1 MKRLLWIA
9 AAVLLIAL
17 GAAYVVR
24 VEVSAAPTQL
34 MFDAVS
40 RGDVVAT
47 VEATG
52 TLQPLDTV
60 QVGTQVSGTIA
71 TIGTDFN
78 QLVKRGQVLAT
89 LDASIYQ
96 TQIDQAKATVIRLQ
110 SEVERAQVQFEDAA
124 LKLKR
129 AEQLAAEQLLA
140 QQEVDTARSTARVAQ
155 TGLTGAQ
162 AQLTQ
167 AQAALTQANVNLSHT
182 VIKSPA
188 DGIVL
193 SRAVEAGQTVSAG
206 LQAPTLFIIARDL
219 RRLELQAR
227 VDESDIGGV
236 KPGAHVAFTVDA
248 YPRRE
253 FTGQVRLVQLQ
264 PQTVQNVVTYT
275 TVIDVPND
283 DELLKPGMTS
293 TVSIEIERADDVL
306 RVPAAALRF
315 APSEQ
320 VLKEFP
326 AADAEPATADAPAD
340 RRLRQGSGGPGR
352 RASSTGAAA
361 PAAVWQLVD
370 GRLHRVPVRAGVSD
384 GTQVAISTTA
394 LHEGAPIIT
403 GVARADAGAVMPP
416 AASGSPLV
424 PQMPRRPGSAGG
436 QRQSQGR

>member
-9 AAVLLIAL
+9 GLCLLVAASF
-17 GAAYVVR
+17 AYYVR
-24 VEVSAAPTQL
+24 VDVSAAPTQL
-34 MFDAVS
+34 TFDTVS

-89 LDASIYQ
+89 LDPAIYQ
-96 TQIDQAKATVIRLQ
+96 SQIDQARANVIRLQ
-110 SEVERAQVQFEDAA
+110 AEVERAQVQYEDAA
-124 LKLKR
+124 LRLKR

-140 QQEVDTARSTARVAQ
+140 QQEVDTARSTTRVAQ
-155 TGLTGAQ
+155 ASLTGAR

-182 VIKSPA
+182 VIKAPA

-193 SRAVEAGQTVSAG
+193 NRAVEAGQTVSAG
-206 LQAPTLFIIARDL
+206 LQAPTLFVIARDL

-236 KPGAHVAFTVDA
+236 RPGAPVVFTVDA

-253 FTGQVRLVQLQ
+253 FTGTVRLVQLQ

-283 DELLKPGMTS
+283 NELLKPGMTS
-293 TVSIEIERADDVL
+293 TVSIQIDRADNAL
-306 RVPAAALRF
+306 KVPAAAVRF
-315 APSEQ
+315 VPTEQ
-320 VLKEFP
+320 ILKEFP
-326 AADAEPATADAPAD
+326 AATSETAGTGA
-340 RRLRQGSGGPGR
+340 RR
-352 RASSTGAAA
+352 RA
-361 PAAVWQLVD
+361 AAVWQLVD
-370 GRLHRVPVRAGVSD
+370 GRLHRIPVRVGVSD
-384 GTQVAISTTA
+384 GTQIAISSDQ
-394 LHEGAPIIT
+394 LNEGASIVT
-403 GVARADAGAVMPP
+403 GVARSETGAQAAP
-416 AASGSPLV
+416 APSGSPLV
-424 PQMPRRPGSAGG
+424 PQMPRRPGSTGNRQPRG
-436 QRQSQGR
+436 Q

>member
-9 AAVLLIAL
+9 SLVLTLAAGII
-17 GAAYVVR
+17 YYVR
-24 VEVSAAPTQL
+24 VDVSAAPTRL
-34 MFDAVS
+34 TFDSVS

-71 TIGTDFN
+71 SIGTDFN
-78 QLVKRGQVLAT
+78 ELVKRGQILAT
-89 LDASIYQ
+89 LDPAIYK

-110 SEVERAQVQFEDAA
+110 SDVERAQVQYEDAA

-140 QQEVDTARSTARVAQ
+140 QQEVDTARSTMRVAQ
-155 TGLTGAQ
+155 TSLTGAK

-167 AQAALTQANVNLSHT
+167 AQAALTQAEVNLSHT
-182 VIKSPA
+182 VIKAPS

-193 SRAVEAGQTVSAG
+193 SRAVEVGQTVSAG

-219 RRLELQAR
+219 TRLELQAR

-236 KPGAHVAFTVDA
+236 KPGAPVTFTVDA

-253 FTGQVRLVQLQ
+253 FTGKVRLVQLQ

-275 TVIDVPND
+275 TVIDVPNA

-293 TVSIEIERADDVL
+293 TVSIQIDRAADAL
-306 RVPAAALRF
+306 RVPAAALQF
-315 APSEQ
+315 TPSEQ
-320 VLKEFP
+320 MLKEFP
-326 AADAEPATADAPAD
+326 VVDTESAGE
-340 RRLRQGSGGPGR
+340 QPGR
-352 RASSTGAAA
+352 PR
-361 PAAVWQLVD
+361 AAVWQLVD
-370 GRLHRVPVRAGVSD
+370 GRLHRIPVRAGVSD
-384 GTQVAISTTA
+384 GTQVAIRSDA
-394 LHEGAPIIT
+394 LDEGASIIT
-403 GVARADAGAVMPP
+403 GVARSEAGAP
-416 AASGSPLV
+416 AAPASSGSPLV
-424 PQMPRRPGSAGG
+424 PQMPRRGS
-436 QRQSQGR
+436 RQGR

>member
-1 MKRLLWIA
+1 MKRLVWVAGLILLVA
-9 AAVLLIAL
+9 AGVF
-17 GAAYVVR
+17 YYVR
-24 VEVSAAPTQL
+24 VDVSAAPTQL
-34 MFDAVS
+34 TFDAVS

-60 QVGTQVSGTIA
+60 QVSTQVSGTIA
-71 TIGTDFN
+71 SIGTDFN

-89 LDASIYQ
+89 LDPAIFQ

-110 SEVERAQVQFEDAA
+110 SDVERAQVQYEDAA

-140 QQEVDTARSTARVAQ
+140 QQEVDTARSTTRVAE
-155 TGLTGAQ
+155 TALTGAR
-162 AQLTQ
+162 AQLNQ

-193 SRAVEAGQTVSAG
+193 SRAVEVGQTVSASM
-206 LQAPTLFIIARDL
+206 QAPTLFIIARDL

-236 KPGAHVAFTVDA
+236 KPGAPVTFTVDA

-253 FTGQVRLVQLQ
+253 FTGKVRLVQLQ

-293 TVSIEIERADDVL
+293 TVSIQIERAANTL

-315 APSEQ
+315 TPTEQ

-326 AADAEPATADAPAD
+326 AANVEPAASEAPID
-340 RRLRQGSGGPGR
+340 GRPRQGSGGPGR
-352 RASSTGAAA
+352 R
-361 PAAVWQLVD
+361 AAVWQLVD
-370 GRLHRVPVRAGVSD
+370 GRLHRIPVRAGVSD
-384 GTQVAISTTA
+384 GANVAITTDA
-394 LHEGAPIIT
+394 LDEGASIIT
-403 GVARADAGAVMPP
+403 GIARSEAVADATP
-416 AASGSPLV
+416 AAGGSPLV
-424 PQMPRRPGSAGG
+424 PQMPRRPGSNAGG
-436 QRQSQGR
+436 ARQSQGR

>member
-9 AAVLLIAL
+9 GLCLLVAA
-17 GAAYVVR
+17 GFAYYVR
-24 VEVSAAPTQL
+24 VDVSAAPTQL
-34 MFDAVS
+34 TFDTVS
-40 RGDVVAT
+40 RGDVVVT

-78 QLVKRGQVLAT
+78 QIVKRGQVLAT
-89 LDASIYQ
+89 LDPAIYRS
-96 TQIDQAKATVIRLQ
+96 QIDQAKANVIRLEA
-110 SEVERAQVQFEDAA
+110 EVERAQVQYEDAA
-124 LKLKR
+124 LRLKR

-155 TGLTGAQ
+155 TSLTGAR
-162 AQLTQ
+162 AQLNQ

-182 VIKSPA
+182 VIKAPA

-193 SRAVEAGQTVSAG
+193 NRAVEAGQTVSAG
-206 LQAPTLFIIARDL
+206 LQAPTLFVIARDL
-219 RRLELQAR
+219 KRLELQAR

-236 KPGAHVAFTVDA
+236 KPGAPVVFTVDA

-253 FTGQVRLVQLQ
+253 FTGTVRLVQLQ

-293 TVSIEIERADDVL
+293 TVSIQIDRADNAL
-306 RVPAAALRF
+306 KVPAAAVRF
-315 APSEQ
+315 VPTEQ
-320 VLKEFP
+320 ILKEFP
-326 AADAEPATADAPAD
+326 AANADPAVSDQPA
-340 RRLRQGSGGPGR
+340 GR
-352 RASSTGAAA
+352 RRA
-361 PAAVWQLVD
+361 AAVWQLVD
-370 GRLHRVPVRAGVSD
+370 GRLHRIPVRVGVSD
-384 GTQVAISTTA
+384 GTQIAISSDQ
-394 LHEGAPIIT
+394 LNEGASIVT
-403 GVARADAGAVMPP
+403 GVARSETGAQAAP

-424 PQMPRRPGSAGG
+424 PQMPRRPGNAGNRQPRG
-436 QRQSQGR
+436 Q

>member
-1 MKRLLWIA
+1 MKRILWIA
-9 AAVLLIAL
+9 TLVVLVAAGIT
-17 GAAYVVR
+17 YYIR
-24 VEVSAAPTQL
+24 VDVSAAPTQL
-34 MFDAVS
+34 TFDAVS

-71 TIGTDFN
+71 SIGTDFN

-89 LDASIYQ
+89 LDPAIFQ
-96 TQIDQAKATVIRLQ
+96 TQIDQAKATVIRLE
-110 SEVERAQVQFEDAA
+110 SEVERAQVQYEDAA

-155 TGLTGAQ
+155 TALTGAK
-162 AQLTQ
+162 AQLNQ

-182 VIKSPA
+182 VIKAPA

-193 SRAVEAGQTVSAG
+193 SRAVEVGQTVSASM
-206 LQAPTLFIIARDL
+206 QAPTLFIIARDL
-219 RRLELQAR
+219 TRLELQAR

-236 KPGAHVAFTVDA
+236 KPGAPVTFTVDA

-253 FTGQVRLVQLQ
+253 FTGKVRLVQLQ

-293 TVSIEIERADDVL
+293 TVSIQVERAANTL

-315 APSEQ
+315 TPTEQ

-326 AADAEPATADAPAD
+326 AASVA
-340 RRLRQGSGGPGR
+340 GSGDDQQGNR
-352 RASSTGAAA
+352 RR
-361 PAAVWQLVD
+361 AAVWQLVD
-370 GRLHRVPVRAGVSD
+370 GRLHRIPVRAGVSD
-384 GTQVAISTTA
+384 GANVAITTDA
-394 LHEGAPIIT
+394 LSEGASIIT
-403 GVARADAGAVMPP
+403 GVARSEASADAAP
-416 AASGSPLV
+416 AAGGSPLV
-424 PQMPRRPGSAGG
+424 PQMPRRPGGNAGG
-436 QRQSQGR
+436 QRQPQGR

>member
-9 AAVLLIAL
+9 GLILLVAAGVF
-17 GAAYVVR
+17 YYVR
-24 VEVSAAPTQL
+24 VDVSAAPTQL
-34 MFDAVS
+34 TFDAVS

-60 QVGTQVSGTIA
+60 QVSTQVSGTIA
-71 TIGTDFN
+71 SIGTDFN

-89 LDASIYQ
+89 LDPAIFQ

-110 SEVERAQVQFEDAA
+110 SDVERAQVQYEDAA

-140 QQEVDTARSTARVAQ
+140 QQEVDTARSTARVAE
-155 TGLTGAQ
+155 TALTGAR
-162 AQLTQ
+162 AQLNQ

-182 VIKSPA
+182 VIKAPA

-193 SRAVEAGQTVSAG
+193 SRAVEVGQTVSASM
-206 LQAPTLFIIARDL
+206 QAPTLFIIARDL
-219 RRLELQAR
+219 TRLELQAR

-236 KPGAHVAFTVDA
+236 KPGAPVTFTVDA

-253 FTGQVRLVQLQ
+253 FTGKVRLVQLQ

-293 TVSIEIERADDVL
+293 TVSIQVERAANTL

-315 APSEQ
+315 TPTEQ
-320 VLKEFP
+320 VLTEFP
-326 AADAEPATADAPAD
+326 AWNVEPASSEAPSD
-340 RRLRQGSGGPGR
+340 GRLRQGSSGQGR
-352 RASSTGAAA
+352 R
-361 PAAVWQLVD
+361 AAVWQLVD
-370 GRLHRVPVRAGVSD
+370 GRLRRIPVRAGVSD
-384 GTQVAISTTA
+384 GANVAITSDA
-394 LHEGAPIIT
+394 LDEGVSIIT
-403 GVARADAGAVMPP
+403 GIARSEGSADATP
-416 AASGSPLV
+416 AAAGGSPLV
-424 PQMPRRPGSAGG
+424 PQMPRRPGGNAGG
-436 QRQSQGR
+436 ARQSQGR